1 MQCCS
6 WRAARFLYPESEE
19 SLSQPN
25 ASFDLEAAL
34 ITGRLR
40 RLRVII
46 PIAAALVLSGLL
58 LQGPVAYRLIGP
70 ALFGF
75 QLITNICY
83 LLALGVAWRDTGV
96 RRVERATTL
105 TVAGGLMFNV
115 ALSVTGPA
123 HGTLVYGAPLMGMLA
138 IGGVVLSPHRRAWL
152 WGAAAGGLHVAM
164 MIAKGLIDPTI
175 LDTGLGQH
183 VGESFFV
190 GMIILLSTWFS
201 TRLIQDL
208 NLALDETERARQRQA
223 ELNLEVDAARA
234 QAQEAS
240 QAKTLFLAGM
250 SHELRTPLNA
260 IIGYVELVQEEMAD
274 EDSGAPATV
283 ADLEH
288 VSDAAHHLL
297 GLINNVLDMSKIEAG
312 KMELLWED
320 VALGAL
326 LERVRS
332 TGAPLASKRSNALVI
347 EDETNGASWRSDK
360 MKLQQSLL
368 NLISNAAKFTETL
381 LLDVEDTGVGIAPD
395 KLERLFEAFEQ
406 ADGARTSSQYG
417 GTGLGLM
424 LTRSF
429 CDLLGGD
436 IRVASTPGQGTSFSI
451 SLPRAVEAS

>member
-1 MQCCS
+1 MLNEAGS
-6 WRAARFLYPESEE
+6 P
-19 SLSQPN
+19 
-25 ASFDLEAAL
+25 FDLERTL
-34 ITGRLR
+34 IAGRVK

-46 PIAAALVLSGLL
+46 PILITILLLTGLAFKEPATTHQTSELVRWLQRGGAALYLFALVLAWRDTVKERVNRATILTIGSGLL
-58 LQGPVAYRLIGP
+58 LD
-70 ALFGF
+70 
-75 QLITNICY
+75 TM
-83 LLALGVAWRDTGV
+83 LG
-96 RRVERATTL
+96 L
-105 TVAGGLMFNV
+105 
-115 ALSVTGPA
+115 TGPIQA
-123 HGTLVYGAPLMGMLA
+123 TIVYGAPLNAMLA
-138 IGGVVLSPHRRAWL
+138 IGGVVLSQHRRAWL
-152 WGAAAGGLHVAM
+152 WGLVAGGLHTAS
-164 MIAKGLIDPTI
+164 LIIRAQLVP
-175 LDTGLGQH
+175 DTLVVPMAQH
-183 VGESFFV
+183 IGEAIFV

-208 NLALDETERARQRQA
+208 NLALDETERARQRQ
-223 ELNLEVDAARA
+223 EGLNQAVDAALA
-234 QAQEAS
+234 QARDAS

-260 IIGYVELVQEEMAD
+260 IIGYVELVQEEMA
-274 EDSGAPATV
+274 EQEGAAPSVV

-368 NLISNAAKFTETL
+368 NLISNAAKFTERGTITVRARIQADTL

-451 SLPRAVEAS
+451 SLPRRDTTNAD

>member
-1 MQCCS
+1 
-6 WRAARFLYPESEE
+6 
-19 SLSQPN
+19 
-25 ASFDLEAAL
+25 
-34 ITGRLR
+34 
-40 RLRVII
+40 
-46 PIAAALVLSGLL
+46 
-58 LQGPVAYRLIGP
+58 
-70 ALFGF
+70 
-75 QLITNICY
+75 
-83 LLALGVAWRDTGV
+83 
-96 RRVERATTL
+96 
-105 TVAGGLMFNV
+105 
-115 ALSVTGPA
+115 
-123 HGTLVYGAPLMGMLA
+123 
-138 IGGVVLSPHRRAWL
+138 
-152 WGAAAGGLHVAM
+152 
-164 MIAKGLIDPTI
+164 
-175 LDTGLGQH
+175 
-183 VGESFFV
+183 
-190 GMIILLSTWFS
+190 MIILLSTWFS

-368 NLISNAAKFTETL
+368 NLISNAAKFTERGTITVRARIQADTL

-451 SLPRAVEAS
+451 SLPRRDTTNAD